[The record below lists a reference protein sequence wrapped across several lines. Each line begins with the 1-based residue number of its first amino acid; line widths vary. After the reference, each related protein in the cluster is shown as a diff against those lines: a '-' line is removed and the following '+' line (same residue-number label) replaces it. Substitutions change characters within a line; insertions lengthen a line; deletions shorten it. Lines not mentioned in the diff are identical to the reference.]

1 MLTKEFINPHPMGF
15 TNTVVCTSNGIKT
28 IFISGQVGYVDGRVG
43 DTFDEQAQMAYFNLV
58 KELEAAGASVNDVVK
73 LNTYVVGLDR
83 DKSKSN
89 RKAKDQ
95 YFVALNQPAST
106 MVGVAALVMKAL
118 LIEVEATAVMSE

>member
-1 MLTKEFINPHPMGF
+1 
-15 TNTVVCTSNGIKT
+15 
-28 IFISGQVGYVDGRVG
+28 
-43 DTFDEQAQMAYFNLV
+43 V

-95 YFVALNQPAST
+95 YFVAVNQPAST